1 MLDSLHRFHGLNSL
15 NFAYKRGS
23 IVRGSQITLRYA
35 VNPRRQTHRV
45 AVVVSKKVD
54 KSAVVRNRIRRRL
67 YEAVRRHE
75 DLVQGPY
82 DLIFTAFN
90 AQLAAADAAV
100 LQKQVAEL
108 LRRAKLSAPAP
119 VADRAIVDQKKS
131 GKS

>member
-1 MLDSLHRFHGLNSL
+1 MLNSLHRFHGLNSL

-23 IVRGSQITLRYA
+23 IVRGNQVTLRYT
-35 VNPRRQTHRV
+35 VNPRRQTYRV

-67 YEAVRRHE
+67 YEVVRQKTG
-75 DLVQGPY
+75 LIQGPY

-90 AQLAAADAAV
+90 AQLATADAET
-100 LQKQVAEL
+100 LQKQVVEL
-108 LRRAKLSAPAP
+108 LRRAKLTGAPP
-119 VADRAIVDQKKS
+119 VADRGIVDQKKS